1 MRKLIGLMLLAG
13 GMLFFAATADA
24 RPRVAVVVNAAPA
37 VQVVRFRDGLG
48 RPLIVATPT
57 NAVLFGSGFYGAPLG
72 GVATVT
78 DAFGRVFVTDAF
90 GNVLYRVR

>member
-1 MRKLIGLMLLAG
+1 MRKLIGLVVLATA
-13 GMLFFAATADA
+13 MLFFAATVDA

-57 NAVLFGSGFYGAPLG
+57 NAVFFSGFYGAPLG